1 VEEVWFAG
9 CHCDVG
15 GGSVSNKTRHS
26 LARIPLR
33 WMIRECFKTKTGIMF
48 NSQSLANIGLD
59 PLSLHPNVRERP
71 CALTVGPSDFIRD
84 PPATPIP
91 INILDLTKKREK
103 QPNLL
108 KNLGCEDVLG
118 TEEEEELKDALSP
131 KYDQLSI
138 KKFWWICEVLP
149 FIHIRQLE
157 EGNWKRSFLPHLGK
171 SRLIPNLTP
180 VKVHRSVSLRMQA
193 EFENERI
200 RKKGKKYNPK
210 ARFVEPTWID

>member
-1 VEEVWFAG
+1 
-9 CHCDVG
+9 
-15 GGSVSNKTRHS
+15 
-26 LARIPLR
+26 
-33 WMIRECFKTKTGIMF
+33 MF

-59 PLSLHPNVRERP
+59 PSSLHPDVRERP

-91 INILDLTKKREK
+91 INILDLTKKRER

-108 KNLGCEDVLG
+108 KDLGCEDVSG

-138 KKFWWICEVLP
+138 AKFWWICEVLP

-157 EGNWKRSFLPHLGK
+157 QGNWKRSFLYVFLIVYCFEKYWFLIRFPPPAPSPFIHLPISG
-171 SRLIPNLTP
+171 
-180 VKVHRSVSLRMQA
+180 
-193 EFENERI
+193 RI
-200 RKKGKKYNPK
+200 L
-210 ARFVEPTWID
+210 VEVDSFQT